1 MVFREYLIIFL
12 KLFTFTLIALSLNYG
27 VIVIFYKLKNWA
39 VFLLTIGYDRLRLC
53 AILLCAN
60 GAIVLNNWD

>member
-1 MVFREYLIIFL
+1 M
-12 KLFTFTLIALSLNYG
+12 LIALSLNYG

-53 AILLCAN
+53 AILLRAN